1 MKAMLFKEWFSKILP
16 YLENNSVI
24 VLNNASYHPCK
35 QEKMQAQP
43 EIKKRLPT
51 GFVTKILLL

>member
-1 MKAMLFKEWFSKILP
+1 MKAMPFKEWFSKILP
-16 YLENNSVI
+16 CLENNSVI

-43 EIKKRLPT
+43 EIKK
-51 GFVTKILLL
+51 